1 MTKLKK
7 VMISVIAATLLLLA
21 GCGSSAVVKTDA
33 GSVTQDELYEA
44 MKTTYGN
51 EVVQQLTFKK
61 ILEDKY
67 TVTEKEVNAEYKK
80 YEEQYGDS
88 FESTLSSNNLTKTS
102 FKENLEYNLLV
113 QKATEANMN
122 VS

>member
-1 MTKLKK
+1 ME
-7 VMISVIAATLLLLA
+7 MRSCNNLL
-21 GCGSSAVVKTDA
+21 S
-33 GSVTQDELYEA
+33 
-44 MKTTYGN
+44 
-51 EVVQQLTFKK
+51 KK

-122 VS
+122 VSESKLKNLLQKLGNQILLCAIF